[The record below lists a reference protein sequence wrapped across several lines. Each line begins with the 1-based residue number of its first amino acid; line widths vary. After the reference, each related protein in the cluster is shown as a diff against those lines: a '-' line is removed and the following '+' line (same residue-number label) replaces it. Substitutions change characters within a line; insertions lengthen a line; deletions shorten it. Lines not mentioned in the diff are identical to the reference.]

1 MKKLKLLPLL
11 LALLFIV
18 SCGGELETAVYDEDT
33 TLGDGSKVLT
43 VKVVDDAEK
52 AITFTIKTDAE
63 TVGEALMEHSLIAG
77 ENAQYGLY
85 IKIVNGV
92 RADFEDDGAYWG
104 FYKDGEY
111 MMSGVDTT
119 EFADGDTY
127 ELKYTKG

>member
-1 MKKLKLLPLL
+1 VKKLRLLPLL

-18 SCGGELETAVYDEDT
+18 SCGGELETAIYKADT
-33 TLGDGSKVLT
+33 TLGSGAKTLT

-52 AITFTIKTDAE
+52 VVTFTIKTDAE

-111 MMSGVDTT
+111 MNSGVDTT